1 MKPTSAQ
8 QTYADLYSL
17 IDGSGRIC
25 DNEIKH
31 RHYFRI
37 AGITACVESG
47 LDFETVRFKNEL
59 MAFAVDG
66 PGEDNITLRHH
77 FFLPDLKGRDLGVEV
92 YRKAPWVIYRKNGS
106 WIYRGILPMASDDVL
121 HRFALFSSDYKRAVI
136 YSPESSLAHIREHG
150 FQSLSLFPTD
160 QIWLTP
166 LLADRQALLLHS
178 AAAVINGQGFIF
190 VGHSDAG
197 KSTTI
202 ELLKQAKDQWGLDAQ
217 ILCDDRNVVRRWPDG
232 WQVHGTWSHGDVTD
246 VSPADAPLKGV
257 FFLEQAL
264 ENKVASLDDRKQIW
278 KRLLATL
285 IRAAVTSGWWQK
297 EMDIMER
304 LIDESSFYRMRFDK
318 TGAVVPELDKL
329 TR

>member
-106 WIYRGILPMASDDVL
+106 WIYKGILPKVDDDTL
-121 HRFALFSSDYKRAVI
+121 HRVAVFNNDYSLAII
-136 YSPESSLAHIREHG
+136 YSPENRLDNIRERG

-160 QIWLTP
+160 QIWLTH
-166 LLADRQALLLHS
+166 LLADRHGLLLHS

-197 KSTTI
+197 KSTTM
-202 ELLKQAKDQWGLDAQ
+202 ELLKEARDRKGLDAQ
-217 ILCDDRNVVRRWPDG
+217 ILCDDRNVIRRWPAG
-232 WQVHGTWSHGDVTD
+232 WRVHGTWSHGDVAD
-246 VSPADAPLKGV
+246 VSPKEAPLKGV
-257 FFLEQAL
+257 FFLEQAV
-264 ENKVASLDDRKQIW
+264 ENKIVPLNDRKLIW
-278 KRLLATL
+278 KKLLATL
-285 IRAAVTSGWWQK
+285 IRAAVTSEWWQR
-297 EMDIMER
+297 ELDILED
-304 LIDESSFYRMRFDK
+304 LINDVSFYSMFFDK
-318 TGAVVPELDKL
+318 TGKVVPEVEKF